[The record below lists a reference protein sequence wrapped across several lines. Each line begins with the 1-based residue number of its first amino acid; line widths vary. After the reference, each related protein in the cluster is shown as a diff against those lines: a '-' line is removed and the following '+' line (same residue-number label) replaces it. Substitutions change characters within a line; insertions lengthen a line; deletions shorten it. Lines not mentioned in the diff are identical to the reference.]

1 MRPCVLAYVPG
12 WQRSQDLDRVV
23 AVTDPAAHGVHDKT
37 SCRSENVPAGQCVH
51 SLESAGATG
60 VAYGASGGGGIG
72 GASGGGGGGLG
83 GGLGGGGGGNGLA
96 LGGGGAGG
104 GGGGGGGGEGG
115 GGEGGGGASRSI
127 RSLYSRAE

>member
-12 WQRSQDLDRVV
+12 WHRSQDLDRVV

-51 SLESAGATG
+51 SLVRGRDRSRVRGQRRG
-60 VAYGASGGGGIG
+60 RHRRSVGRRRRR
-72 GASGGGGGGLG
+72 LG